1 MKSKND
7 YTLTKSEM
15 QVMNAL
21 WSAGKALDVHEVVA
35 RYDEPRPAYTTVSTF
50 LKILSTKG
58 FVDYKK
64 GNGKQYLYFPIVS
77 RAEYTSRVMKD
88 VKDSFFGGSAS
99 SLLRFFVE
107 NEQIDEEEIRELL
120 DLVNRQ

>member
-1 MKSKND
+1 M
-7 YTLTKSEM
+7 
-15 QVMNAL
+15 
-21 WSAGKALDVHEVVA
+21 
-35 RYDEPRPAYTTVSTF
+35 R
-50 LKILSTKG
+50 
-58 FVDYKK
+58 
-64 GNGKQYLYFPIVS
+64 
-77 RAEYTSRVMKD
+77 D